1 MNKLKAQGFWLVVIA
16 LIAILVVAF
25 AILVVPTWTDVS
37 GLQKKV
43 KTLAGATGLPS
54 KKMVGAPDI
63 AAFREYREK
72 MVKEYGDIVKFYT
85 EADEHLERWFRPEWN
100 NDPPRDAFMAKYRE
114 EIQRIH
120 KELKDKGTEVGVE
133 DPDNAEKRKFG
144 FCWEDP
150 QPTDFQ
156 QIGADEKRVLK
167 ELQKR
172 FWARQRVA
180 DVILKPSEQIKVTR
194 VHDFRFARPL
204 HERLAS
210 APWMVP
216 QQAHDAVHYPG
227 FSDASGQ
234 VSRAFQEYDLPNE
247 LGRTTTFGFALV
259 LPYSEVPKVIREILQ
274 PGGEGRSGDSGKGR
288 LLVNLLGV
296 NVTIR
301 EQNEPQVT
309 VVYKEGDN
317 EEKKQKTDEA
327 MQKAKARDVMLVV
340 SCQIVDF
347 ESTKGKKFDAQA
359 EAK

>member
-1 MNKLKAQGFWLVVIA
+1 
-16 LIAILVVAF
+16 VAF
-25 AILVVPTWTDVS
+25 AILVVPTWTEVA

-43 KTLAGATGLPS
+43 KNLAGPSGLPG
-54 KKMVGAPDI
+54 KKMVSNPDI
-63 AAFREYREK
+63 TAFREFREK
-72 MVKEYGDIVKFYT
+72 MVKEYGDIVKFYA
-85 EADEHLERWFRPEWN
+85 EADEHLERWFKPEWN

-120 KELKDKGTEVGVE
+120 KELKEKGTEVGY
-133 DPDNAEKRKFG
+133 PDDTDENKRKFG

-150 QPTDFQ
+150 LPADFQ

-180 DVILKPSEQIKVTR
+180 DVILKPNEPIKVTR

-210 APWMVP
+210 APWQAP

-247 LGRTTTFGFALV
+247 LGRTTTFGFALQ

-274 PGGEGRSGDSGKGR
+274 PGGEGRGGDSGKGR

-301 EQNEPQVT
+301 EQNEPSVIIT
-309 VVYKEGDN
+309 YPEGDTAEKDRKT
-317 EEKKQKTDEA
+317 EEAKK
-327 MQKAKARDVMLVV
+327 KAKARDVLLVV

-347 ESTKGKKFDAQA
+347 DSTKGKKFDAQA